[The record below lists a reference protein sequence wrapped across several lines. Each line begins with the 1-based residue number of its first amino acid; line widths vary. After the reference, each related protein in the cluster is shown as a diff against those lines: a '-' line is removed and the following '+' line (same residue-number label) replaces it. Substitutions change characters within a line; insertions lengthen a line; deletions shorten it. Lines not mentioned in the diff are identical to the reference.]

1 MPDWYQWQ
9 GRDLVLA
16 LHVQPGASHDRLD
29 GRHGDRLKIRISAPP
44 ADDRANTRL
53 LTFLASLFDV
63 PRRQVKLL
71 SGPGSR
77 QKRVRIHKP
86 RTLPSGIEPPR

>member
-1 MPDWYQWQ
+1 MPDCYQWQ

-16 LHVQPGASHDRLD
+16 LHVQPGAAHDRLD
-29 GRHGDRLKIRISAPP
+29 GCHGDRLKIRISAPP
-44 ADDRANTRL
+44 ANDRANTRL

-63 PRRQVKLL
+63 PRRQVELL

-77 QKRVRIHKP
+77 QKRVRIHEP
-86 RTLPSGIEPPR
+86 RTLPDGIEPPR